1 MSTLKLGVLALLFCF
16 SINTHSQKSNT
27 TKKAFFI
34 LLDGIPAD
42 VLEKVNTPNLDE
54 ISIRGGYARAHVGGE
69 KDGYSQTPTISA
81 PGYNCLL
88 TGAWYNKHNVK
99 GNSITDPNY
108 NYWSI
113 FKLAKESKPSLKTA
127 IFSTWLDNRT
137 KLLEGATDATNSFKF
152 DYSFDGFEHDTIQF
166 PHSDDRK
173 FISRID
179 EHVSKHAADY
189 VLENGPD
196 VSWMYLEFTDDM
208 GHKFGDSPQMYEAVK
223 LADKQVGRVWNSL
236 KQRMKKYN
244 EDWMIVITTDHG
256 RNEKD
261 GTGHGGQTDR
271 ERLTWIVTNQK
282 TNDHF
287 NNTPGIVSIAPS
299 VLNHLNIEI
308 PEERAFELDGTSFI
322 DAIAIS
328 DLKVVKKGDELQL
341 KWKSFGKKEK
351 VHVLLSNTNN
361 FKNGGKDK
369 YERVKKVNST
379 DESAVISLK
388 NRSSN
393 FYKVVLKSSKNS
405 VNYWVVNK

>member
-1 MSTLKLGVLALLFCF
+1 MSNLKSSLLALLLCLVL
-16 SINTHSQKSNT
+16 NNYSQKNDNY
-27 TKKAFFI
+27 KKAFLI

-42 VLEKVNTPNLDE
+42 IIESVETPNLDE
-54 ISIRGGYARAHVGGE
+54 ISAKGGYARAHVGGE
-69 KDGYSQTPTISA
+69 KGGYSQTPTISA

-88 TGAWYNKHNVK
+88 TGTWYHKHNVK

-113 FKLAKESKPSLKTA
+113 YKQAKESKPHLKTA

-137 KLLEGATDATNSFKF
+137 KLLEGATGTTNSFKF

-166 PHSDDRK
+166 PHSEDRK
-173 FISRID
+173 FIFNID
-179 EHVSKHAADY
+179 EHVSTHAADY

-196 VSWMYLEFTDDM
+196 VSWMYLEFTDDI

-256 RNEKD
+256 RNKKD
-261 GTGHGGQTDR
+261 GTGHGGQSER
-271 ERLTWIVTNQK
+271 ERLTWIVTNK
-282 TNDHF
+282 ETNEHF
-287 NNTPGIVSIAPS
+287 KNQPGIVSIAPS
-299 VLNHLNIEI
+299 VLNHLDIDI

-322 DAIAIS
+322 NDIVIS
-328 DLKVVKKGDELQL
+328 DLSVIKKDDELHL
-341 KWKSFGKKEK
+341 NWKSHGESEK
-351 VHVLLSNTNN
+351 IKILLCTTNN
-361 FKNGGKDK
+361 FKEGIEDVYKK
-369 YERVKKVNST
+369 VKKKNSM
-379 DESAVISLK
+379 DESAIISLE
-388 NRSSN
+388 NNTSI

-405 VNYWVVNK
+405 VNYWVK